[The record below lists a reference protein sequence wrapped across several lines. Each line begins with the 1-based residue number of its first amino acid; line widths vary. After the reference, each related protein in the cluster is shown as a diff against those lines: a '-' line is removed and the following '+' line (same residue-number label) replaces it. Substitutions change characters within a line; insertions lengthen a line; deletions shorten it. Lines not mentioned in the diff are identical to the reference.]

1 MFIVFG
7 KKAFYAIFAL
17 LLVLTAATVS
27 LLLPPE
33 AVETSVSAPTG
44 KTVWVIDAGHGGE
57 DGGAVAADGSKES
70 DMNLAIARRLDA
82 LLIFLGEETRMT
94 RAEDISIHDASA
106 STLREKKRSDLENRV
121 GLVNS
126 TQGAILV
133 SIHQNSLPSSK
144 QTHGAQ
150 VFYGKKE
157 GSDEVANAVQLAL
170 NQTVNAGN
178 EKTEKAIDASIF
190 LMKNVTAPAIL
201 IECGFL
207 SNENETA
214 LLKSGEYQQRLAVV
228 IASGLFTAAVKQ
240 KRFTIWQRQ
249 KAFFSARSAATK
261 RPNGRPLP
269 ELRRMEHTRRAGRR
283 RRCKGKNRRPQPRAA
298 RQGAPDRRAR
308 HGAGDPFS
316 HRHGR
321 A

>member
-1 MFIVFG
+1 MRGILFIVFG

-44 KTVWVIDAGHGGE
+44 KTVWVIDAGHDVVVLPE
-57 DGGAVAADGSKES
+57 IDPAADGSKES

-82 LLIFLGEETRMT
+82 LLVFLGEETRMT
-94 RAEDISIHDASA
+94 RTEDISIHEASA

-157 GSDEVANAVQLAL
+157 GSAEVANAVQLAL

-228 IASGLFTAAVKQ
+228 IASGLLQ
-240 KRFTIWQRQ
+240 Q
-249 KAFFSARSAATK
+249 
-261 RPNGRPLP
+261 
-269 ELRRMEHTRRAGRR
+269 
-283 RRCKGKNRRPQPRAA
+283 
-298 RQGAPDRRAR
+298 
-308 HGAGDPFS
+308 
-316 HRHGR
+316 
-321 A
+321 

>member
-1 MFIVFG
+1 MRGILFIVFG

-27 LLLPPE
+27 MLLPPE

-44 KTVWVIDAGHGGE
+44 KTVW

-82 LLIFLGEETRMT
+82 LLVFLGEETRMT
-94 RAEDISIHDASA
+94 RTEDISIHDASA

-157 GSDEVANAVQLAL
+157 GSAEVANAVQLAL

-228 IASGLFTAAVKQ
+228 IASGLLQ
-240 KRFTIWQRQ
+240 Q
-249 KAFFSARSAATK
+249 
-261 RPNGRPLP
+261 
-269 ELRRMEHTRRAGRR
+269 
-283 RRCKGKNRRPQPRAA
+283 
-298 RQGAPDRRAR
+298 
-308 HGAGDPFS
+308 
-316 HRHGR
+316 
-321 A
+321 

>member
-1 MFIVFG
+1 MRGILFIVFG

-57 DGGAVAADGSKES
+57 DGGAVAKES
-70 DMNLAIARRLDA
+70 NMNLAIAQRLDA
-82 LLIFLGEETRMT
+82 LLVFLGEETRMT
-94 RAEDISIHDASA
+94 RTEDISIHDASA

-157 GSDEVANAVQLAL
+157 GSAEVANAVQLAL

-228 IASGLFTAAVKQ
+228 IASGLLQ
-240 KRFTIWQRQ
+240 Q
-249 KAFFSARSAATK
+249 
-261 RPNGRPLP
+261 
-269 ELRRMEHTRRAGRR
+269 
-283 RRCKGKNRRPQPRAA
+283 
-298 RQGAPDRRAR
+298 
-308 HGAGDPFS
+308 
-316 HRHGR
+316 
-321 A
+321 

>member
-1 MFIVFG
+1 M
-7 KKAFYAIFAL
+7 
-17 LLVLTAATVS
+17 
-27 LLLPPE
+27 
-33 AVETSVSAPTG
+33 SAPTG

-57 DGGAVAADGSKES
+57 DGGAVAAAGSKES

-82 LLIFLGEETRMT
+82 LLVFLGEETRMT
-94 RAEDISIHDASA
+94 RTEDISIHDASA

-144 QTHGAQ
+144 RTHGAQ

-157 GSDEVANAVQLAL
+157 GSAEVANAVQLAL

-207 SNENETA
+207 SNPQEEA
-214 LLKSGEYQQRLAVV
+214 LVTDSVYQERVAWNIFMGIMQELK
-228 IASGLFTAAVKQ
+228 
-240 KRFTIWQRQ
+240 
-249 KAFFSARSAATK
+249 TK
-261 RPNGRPLP
+261 K
-269 ELRRMEHTRRAGRR
+269 E
-283 RRCKGKNRRPQPRAA
+283 
-298 RQGAPDRRAR
+298 
-308 HGAGDPFS
+308 
-316 HRHGR
+316 
-321 A
+321 